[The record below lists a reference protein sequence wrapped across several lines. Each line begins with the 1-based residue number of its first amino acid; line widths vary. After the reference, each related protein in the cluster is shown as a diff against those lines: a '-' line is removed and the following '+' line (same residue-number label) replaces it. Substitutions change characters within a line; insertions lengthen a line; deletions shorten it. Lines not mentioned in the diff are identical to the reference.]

1 MGCIKSKYSNN
12 YQIINNNYTYIYVE
26 DICDLKIKVKII
38 NKYLNKYFNCNKKI
52 YYLEFNNL
60 ILPDINYGVCKSQ
73 SMIKNNLQNI
83 LNKLLLNTIL
93 KIQIIKKYNNII
105 IADVWRN
112 GIYFNN
118 YLLNKRLVVHVN
130 NNILPNREIY
140 NNYGYVISY

>member
-130 NNILPNREIY
+130 NNILLDREIY
-140 NNYGYVISY
+140 NKYGYVISY

>member
-73 SMIKNNLQNI
+73 SMIINNLQNI

-130 NNILPNREIY
+130 NNILLDREIY
-140 NNYGYVISY
+140 NKYGYVISY